1 VKRGGLLKNE
11 EPEDPEL
18 KYKRKPWASLYNV
31 IMRLRENVVSIIT
44 WLFSILITDMFLQ
57 TGYRHCLLI
66 VKLNDFESK
75 HDRSEQITEMYSKIV
90 NNEGET
96 FMNKV
101 TGLCCIMG
109 NYYL

>member
-1 VKRGGLLKNE
+1 
-11 EPEDPEL
+11 
-18 KYKRKPWASLYNV
+18 
-31 IMRLRENVVSIIT
+31 
-44 WLFSILITDMFLQ
+44 MFLQ

-109 NYYL
+109 NYYLQVLQVEDDLFMRFVLESLAK